1 MQHLFPPLLIAIVTI
16 LLTVSTARAD
26 GTLTDNLRVSSE
38 ALGYDLHYRVYL
50 PENHDD
56 LDDLPVIYVTDG
68 QWYLSQGR
76 MTRVMDRLIDF
87 GTIEPVIGVFVDSRD
102 PDRPKRNRRNQQF
115 GCNQDYVDF
124 FEDEL
129 LPTIE
134 RNYNASPDREDRV
147 ILGVSFGG
155 LNAACFGLMA
165 FESFAG
171 IAMHSPA
178 THPVPNLMPAYEQA
192 PRLPIRIFFSIGDL
206 YDNTLANR
214 KFAGILED
222 KGYDME
228 FIQVRGEHDWDNW
241 RPLIDDVLEYFFA
254 KADE

>member
-1 MQHLFPPLLIAIVTI
+1 MGLRILLIASI
-16 LLTVSTARAD
+16 LLLQFPLRAQAD
-26 GTLTDNLRVSSE
+26 GTLSENLRITSE

-50 PENHDD
+50 PEGHDE

-68 QWYLSQGR
+68 QWYLSEGK
-76 MTRVMDRLIDF
+76 MTRVMDREIDF
-87 GTIEPVIGVFVDSRD
+87 GRIEPVIGVFVDSRD

-134 RNYNASPDREDRV
+134 ADYNASSNREKRV
-147 ILGVSFGG
+147 ILGLSFGG
-155 LNAACFGLMA
+155 LNSACFGLMA

-178 THPVPNLMPAYEQA
+178 THPVPNLLPAYEKA
-192 PRLPIRIFFSIGDL
+192 PRLPIRIFISIGDM
-206 YDNTLANR
+206 YDNVLANR

-228 FIQVRGEHDWDNW
+228 FVQVRGEHDWDNW
-241 RPLIDDVLEYFFA
+241 RPLIDDVLEFFFSTP
-254 KADE
+254 E